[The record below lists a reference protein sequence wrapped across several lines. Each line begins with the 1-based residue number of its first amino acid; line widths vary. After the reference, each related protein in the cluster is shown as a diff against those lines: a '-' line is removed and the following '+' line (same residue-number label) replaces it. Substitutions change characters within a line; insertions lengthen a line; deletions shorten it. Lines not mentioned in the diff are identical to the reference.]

1 MTYLRDVLLPLM
13 RDGLID
19 TAFNTQS
26 IALLLWH
33 NVTNQAYLQRSD
45 LFDGTWFASSDSDAY
60 VALRL
65 KDALRVS
72 EVCLYDNST
81 DCSQAI
87 EQFANDNKYEG
98 CLHIVVRRGKE
109 SLFFSFW
116 RRIRNALAHGTF
128 CTNDHRYYMLGQKEA
143 KPESSINFYLQ
154 TSADLDTVLR
164 DLWLDFVGSLPDIPA
179 FMLGC
184 LKSVLDLAETAD
196 GLYSR
201 KYNRF
206 VVVDAELNG
215 SSPTRGKDD
224 IPFLLETHSA
234 EQAKDVLIL
243 SRAKGNLSDKNLT
256 SKDGLIRVVPTNK
269 IIDFYGI
276 AGVMFPQKA
285 KHT

>member
-45 LFDGTWFASSDSDAY
+45 LFDGTWFASSASDAY

-72 EVCLYDNST
+72 EVCLYGNST

-87 EQFANDNKYEG
+87 EQCANGSKCSNS
-98 CLHIVVRRGKE
+98 LHIVVGKGNE
-109 SLFFSFW
+109 SLFFLFW

-164 DLWLDFVGSLPDIPA
+164 DLWLDFAGSLPDIPA
-179 FMLGC
+179 FMLSC
-184 LKSVLDLAETAD
+184 LKGILDLAETAD
-196 GLYSR
+196 GFYSE

-206 VVVDAELNG
+206 VVVDAEFNG
-215 SSPTRGKDD
+215 PSFACKKD
-224 IPFLLETHSA
+224 ILSLLETHSA

-243 SRAKGNLSDKNLT
+243 SRARSDLSDKSFA
-256 SKDGLIRVVPTNK
+256 SKNGLVRVAPANK

-276 AGVMFPQKA
+276 EGVVFP
-285 KHT
+285 

>member
-1 MTYLRDVLLPLM
+1 MTYLQDVLLPLM

-26 IALLLWH
+26 MARLLWH

-45 LFDGTWFASSDSDAY
+45 LFDGTWFASNDSDAY

-72 EVCLYDNST
+72 EVCLYNNSE
-81 DCSQAI
+81 DCSQAL
-87 EQFANDNKYEG
+87 EQFTNDSKCNDS
-98 CLHIVVRRGKE
+98 LHIVVRRGNE

-128 CTNDHRYYMLGQKEA
+128 CMNDHRYYMLGQKEA
-143 KPESSINFYLQ
+143 KPESPINFYLQ

-164 DLWLDFVGSLPDIPA
+164 DLWLDFVGSLSDIPA
-179 FMLGC
+179 FMLSC
-184 LKSVLDLAETAD
+184 LEGILDLTKVAD

-201 KYNRF
+201 KYNRS
-206 VVVDAELNG
+206 VVIDAEFNG
-215 SSPTRGKDD
+215 PSPALGKDD

-243 SRAKGNLSDKNLT
+243 SRAKGNLSDKRLT
-256 SKDGLIRVVPTNK
+256 NKDGLIRVVPTNK

-276 AGVMFPQKA
+276 EGVVFP
-285 KHT
+285 